1 MASAQIPLR
10 YRDLFS
16 GSLQFPQGNFPS
28 HGKSAGVDPEIMKT
42 KINDI
47 SFLFS
52 NLQQKMNIKL
62 IPPVISKYHFM
73 ALPFLRTLYLVHL
86 IGITNMNLEFL

>member
-10 YRDLFS
+10 YRDLSS

-28 HGKSAGVDPEIMKT
+28 HGKSAGVDPEIIKL
-42 KINDI
+42 KL

-52 NLQQKMNIKL
+52 NLQQKMFVETL
-62 IPPVISKYHFM
+62 IHFRITQKWRAKYLYVI
-73 ALPFLRTLYLVHL
+73 PIYLA
-86 IGITNMNLEFL
+86 